1 MARKEIT
8 VDIQDREQLLTFK
21 IKEMPATKLESW
33 IIRALLLV
41 AGSGAQVP
49 DGSDIKAAGA
59 FLAEKGL
66 TALGNID
73 FEKARPLLDELL
85 GCCSVMLE
93 KLEKR
98 LTPDTVDDHI
108 QDVKTLF
115 LLRKEAVKLNLGFLG
130 PEVAKVGERH
140 SGSPVK
146 PNTETP

>member
-1 MARKEIT
+1 MARKESIIT
-8 VDIQDREQLLTFK
+8 IQDRDQELTFK
-21 IKEMPATKLESW
+21 IREMSATKLESW

-73 FEKARPLLDELL
+73 FEKALPLLDELL
-85 GCCSVMLE
+85 GCCARVVEKVEERCTPESVDNYIL
-93 KLEKR
+93 
-98 LTPDTVDDHI
+98 
-108 QDVKTLF
+108 DVTTLF
-115 LLRKEAVKLNLGFLG
+115 KLRMEAIKLNLGFLG
-130 PEVAKVGERH
+130 PEVERL

-146 PNTETP
+146 PNSETP

>member
-1 MARKEIT
+1 MARKESIIT
-8 VDIQDREQLLTFK
+8 IQDQDQELTFK
-21 IKEMPATKLESW
+21 IKQMPVTRLQDW

-73 FEKARPLLDELL
+73 FEKARPLIAEML
-85 GCCSVMLE
+85 GCCSRVVE
-93 KLEKR
+93 KVEER
-98 LTPDTVDDHI
+98 CTPESVDNYI
-108 QDVKTLF
+108 LDVTTLF
-115 LLRKEAVKLNLGFLG
+115 KGFFV
-130 PEVAKVGERH
+130 PEVERL

-146 PNTETP
+146 PNSETP